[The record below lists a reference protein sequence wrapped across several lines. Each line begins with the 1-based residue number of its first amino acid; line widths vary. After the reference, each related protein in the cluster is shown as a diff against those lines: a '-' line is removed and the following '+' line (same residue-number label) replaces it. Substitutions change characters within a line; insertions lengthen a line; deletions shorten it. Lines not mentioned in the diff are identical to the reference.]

1 MKSCK
6 KGGKRK
12 QRWDEKKFNVKFNQ
26 KSLVDCK
33 LISRNWKNCVQQELQ
48 KRIVV
53 ILLKI
58 EVIDSNDG
66 WDL

>member
-6 KGGKRK
+6 KGVKRK
-12 QRWDEKKFNVKFNQ
+12 QRWDEKKFNDKFYQ
-26 KSLVDCK
+26 KGLVDCK